1 MRAEHSCF
9 GFAAPRA
16 DGLFFALL
24 PDIAATAQLER
35 TAQQLGIRHRLN
47 GSPLASERFHVSL
60 LGFGAHAGLPPDL
73 VATASKIAA
82 EIAGRPFE
90 ITFDRAMSFLGRPR
104 PLVLCGGDGVTELI
118 AFQRVLGDA
127 IQTRGLGR
135 MKPQF
140 MPHITLLY
148 DQRGIE
154 AHAIAPVS
162 WTVREFVL
170 VHSLRGQS
178 NYIQLGRWPLRG

>member
-9 GFAAPRA
+9 GFTAPRT

-35 TAQQLGIRHRLN
+35 AAQQLGIRHRLN

-60 LGFGAHAGLPPDL
+60 LGFGMYAGLAPEL
-73 VATASKIAA
+73 VAAASKIAA
-82 EIAGRPFE
+82 EIAGRPFDV
-90 ITFDRAMSFLGRPR
+90 TFDRAMSFLGRPR
-104 PLVLCGGDGVTELI
+104 PLVLCGGDGVTDLI
-118 AFQRVLGDA
+118 AFQRGLGGA
-127 IQTRGLGR
+127 IQKGGLGR
-135 MKPQF
+135 VKPQF

-148 DQRGIE
+148 DERGIE
-154 AHAIAPVS
+154 EHAIEPVS

-178 NYIQLGRWPLRG
+178 KYIQLGRWPLRG

>member
-9 GFAAPRA
+9 GFTAPRT

-24 PDIAATAQLER
+24 PDIAAAAQLER
-35 TAQQLGIRHRLN
+35 TAQQLSIRHRLN
-47 GSPLASERFHVSL
+47 GAPLASERFHISL
-60 LGFGAHAGLPPDL
+60 LGFGTYAGLPPEL
-73 VATASKIAA
+73 IAAASKIAA

-90 ITFDRAMSFLGRPR
+90 VIFDRAMSFLGRPR
-104 PLVLCGGDGVTELI
+104 PLVLCGDDGVTELL
-118 AFQRVLGDA
+118 AFRRVLGDA

-135 MKPQF
+135 AKPQYT
-140 MPHITLLY
+140 PHVTLLY
-148 DQRGIE
+148 DERGIAE
-154 AHAIAPVS
+154 HAIEPVS

-178 NYIQLGRWPLRG
+178 KYIPLGRWPLR